1 MTRVW
6 IINHFAIPP
15 SESGGTRH
23 YSLARELLNH
33 GFAATIIAA
42 ASNYQTGRPRP
53 LPEGVKA
60 QLQVVNDVPFLWMK
74 TATHGKDGV
83 SRLLGMIY
91 FAYQLV
97 TNLPRRFVDAPEIII
112 GSTPHLFGAAASC
125 FLAKHYKIPFVL
137 EVRDIWPESLIELG
151 GFSPYHPLMLIMK
164 KLERYVYRNASRIV
178 TLLPDAAPY
187 FAQHGAKAENVV
199 VIPNG
204 VDTSILENAS
214 AEPVKKPEKFTVLYT
229 GTIGIPNQME
239 TFVEAAE
246 LVQNRND
253 VPPIQ
258 FVLVG
263 EGIRKAALQ
272 QMAEE
277 KSLTNMIF
285 LPSVPKN
292 EVAGLL
298 ARADAFYLQF
308 KDCALYQWGVSPNK
322 LFDYL
327 LAAKPILYAAN
338 VKTNPVQS
346 ENAGISLKPADAKL
360 LADAVVKLAT
370 MPEAERAAMGERGR
384 AYVLAH
390 HNFTALGKKLA
401 DCLKG
406 LI

>member
-33 GFAATIIAA
+33 GFHPTIIAA

-53 LPEGVKA
+53 MPEGVSA
-60 QLQVVNDVPFLWMK
+60 QLQVVNDVPFLWLRA
-74 TATHGKDGV
+74 ATHGKDGV
-83 SRLLGMIY
+83 SRLLGMLY
-91 FAYQLV
+91 FTYQLV

-112 GSTPHLFGAAASC
+112 GSTPHLFAAAASC

-151 GFSPYHPLMLIMK
+151 GYSPYHPLMLIMK
-164 KLERYVYRNASRIV
+164 KLERYVYRRATRIV

-187 FAQHGAKAENVV
+187 FVQHGARMEDVV

-204 VDTSILENAS
+204 VDTSLLEVTT
-214 AEPVKKPEKFTVLYT
+214 EPVKKPEKFTVLYT
-229 GTIGIPNQME
+229 GTLGIPNQME
-239 TFVEAAE
+239 TLVEAAE
-246 LVQNRND
+246 RIQNRAD
-253 VPPIQ
+253 APPIQ

-272 QMAEE
+272 QMATE
-277 KSLTNMIF
+277 KKLTNMIF

-292 EVAGLL
+292 EVAALL

-346 ENAGISLKPADAKL
+346 ENAGIALKPADAAS

-384 AYVLAH
+384 SYVLAH

-401 DCLKG
+401 DCLKS
-406 LI
+406 LLD